1 MKSAAGVALKFD
13 STLKNIISSSTSMT
27 QYESKVTTASKNPKL
42 LAAEKTLDTYTQ
54 KVCPGL
60 ITTPTT

>member
-1 MKSAAGVALKFD
+1 
-13 STLKNIISSSTSMT
+13 MT